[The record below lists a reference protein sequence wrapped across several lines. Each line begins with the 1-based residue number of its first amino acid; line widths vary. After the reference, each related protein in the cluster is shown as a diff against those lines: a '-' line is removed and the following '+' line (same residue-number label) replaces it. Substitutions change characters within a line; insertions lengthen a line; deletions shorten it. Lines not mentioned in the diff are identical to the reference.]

1 MTEAQIRG
9 LKACLSSV
17 INTCCA
23 CISYCTETCAQK
35 YVYNM
40 HERRSCR
47 PVRNK
52 ASGKTQTQG
61 SFVKTINVH
70 IPSRYLGFTLVV
82 LYYSLLKNR
91 ISYCSAKPRPILIS
105 RKNNG
110 HRQLTLPTH
119 RRVHS
124 TPVCLLFSVKH
135 ILIYSAFIFLY
146 SHRTVTPLTCSSRHL
161 DNGHTKT

>member
-35 YVYNM
+35 CVYNM

-52 ASGKTQTQG
+52 ASGKTNSG
-61 SFVKTINVH
+61 FVCQNNKRPHPVAL
-70 IPSRYLGFTLVV
+70 LGFHPRR
-82 LYYSLLKNR
+82 SLLFSFENR

-146 SHRTVTPLTCSSRHL
+146 SHRTVTLLTCSSRHL